1 MHSAAG
7 AVDQALAQLARQRK
21 VRRLLGAAGSPTRVD
36 AARRAGY
43 DDVAVRTEGLAAVVR
58 TLESGGV
65 DLVLDPQGTSLLAED
80 LDMLAPAG
88 RVVVFGNA
96 GGTPLADLPPLAKLF
111 EGNAAIGAFSLEAL
125 SRTTPQRVVAALAG
139 VLEDLAA
146 HRLHVPVVPVV
157 PVVDVA
163 GLDGAPVA
171 QQALADGSGTGKY
184 VVNLQA
190 PPAPR
195 R

>member
-1 MHSAAG
+1 
-7 AVDQALAQLARQRK
+7 
-21 VRRLLGAAGSPTRVD
+21 
-36 AARRAGY
+36 
-43 DDVAVRTEGLAAVVR
+43 
-58 TLESGGV
+58 
-65 DLVLDPQGTSLLAED
+65 
-80 LDMLAPAG
+80 MLAPAG

-96 GGTPLADLPPLAKLF
+96 GGTPLADLPPLARLF

-157 PVVDVA
+157 DVA
-163 GLDGAPVA
+163 GLDGAAVA